1 VCFLTLLAIG
11 WWVALW
17 QREQRGSTLRLLGL
31 LIILPVLGAL
41 VYLPL
46 PTFADFYGLPFLVTP
61 AILLAVAVDAI
72 ARRLPPA
79 RHLAYAAAAIVILAT
94 AVQAQ
99 HSAGAVRARDE
110 VNFALLDRLS
120 QYSSLDTI
128 YVGSPPGPRPGWRLG
143 SRIAHSRAAYTHA
156 GSVHQPPIQDV
167 ACGELRERE
176 RSASGNSLFVSYSY
190 VCGSID
196 HPTATL
202 IRRFSYLDPI
212 ALSVRP
218 DSFRVDLL
226 APQHAQ
232 DDVKSDQG
240 RALRP
245 PRDE

>member
-1 VCFLTLLAIG
+1 
-11 WWVALW
+11 
-17 QREQRGSTLRLLGL
+17 
-31 LIILPVLGAL
+31 

-232 DDVKSDQG
+232 DDVKSDQV

-245 PRDE
+245 PRAE